1 MVIRGIDLE
10 NKEVEVIWFE
20 VCPFKLKRSLL
31 IGRIYHPPSY
41 KKDDDL
47 FLEANLERV
56 YLNKEIILVGIRRAL
71 INIVL
76 R

>member
-20 VCPFKLKRSLL
+20 VCPFKSKRSLL
-31 IGRIYHPPSY
+31 IGRIYRPPSY
-41 KKDDDL
+41 KKDDL

>member
-10 NKEVEVIWFE
+10 NQEVEVIWFE
-20 VCPFKLKRSLL
+20 VCPFKSKRSLL
-31 IGRIYHPPSY
+31 IGRIYRPPSY
-41 KKDDDL
+41 TKDDDL

-56 YLNKEIILVGIRRAL
+56 YLNKEIIFLGIRRAL